1 MCYWV
6 VIYLIYTYDLLD
18 IYYYLLDNY
27 SRSALYLFD
36 IYLPFVCCINMN
48 RGLHRSLGPRTGK

>member
-18 IYYYLLDNY
+18 IYYYLLDDCL
-27 SRSALYLFD
+27 RSALYLFD
-36 IYLPFVCCINMN
+36 ICLPFICSINVN
-48 RGLHRSLGPRTGK
+48 RGLHRSLGLQTGK